1 MEGIPG
7 LTLSSGPA
15 MSEAMSGGSG
25 PVGTGAFNFK
35 PQRGLVESLAPWA
48 ALAVVAWLVLR

>member
-15 MSEAMSGGSG
+15 MSEALSGGG
-25 PVGTGAFNFK
+25 AVGTGAFNFK
-35 PQRGLVESLAPWA
+35 PKAGLVESLAPWA
-48 ALAVVAWLVLR
+48 ALAVVAWIVLR